1 MCWDVAAEYPCDALS
16 PGRARQ
22 FCAEQISAMLGDCG
36 ARDTIIE
43 DATIIVSELVTN
55 SVNAGCRVVRVA
67 LTIHRDRLQLCVYD
81 DAPGQPRME
90 RPGPEDVHGRGLAIT
105 AALADDWGVDP
116 APSGKQVW
124 AELQFPAPFTELLD
138 CTV

>member
-16 PGRARQ
+16 PGRARR
-22 FCAEQISAMLGDCG
+22 FCAEQISAILGDGG
-36 ARDTIIE
+36 ARDTVIE

-55 SVNAGCRVVRVA
+55 SVNAGCRVVRVG

-81 DAPGQPRME
+81 DAPGRPRVE
-90 RPGPEDVHGRGLAIT
+90 RPGPQDVHGRGLAIT
-105 AALADDWGVDP
+105 AALADDWGVER
-116 APSGKQVW
+116 AANGKQVW
-124 AELQFPAPFTELLD
+124 AELQFPALLTERLD